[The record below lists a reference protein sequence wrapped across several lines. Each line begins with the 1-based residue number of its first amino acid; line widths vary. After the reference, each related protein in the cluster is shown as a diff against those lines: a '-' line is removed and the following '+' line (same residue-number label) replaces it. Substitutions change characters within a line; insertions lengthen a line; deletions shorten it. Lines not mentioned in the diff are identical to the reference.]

1 LTNSKSN
8 FVKGAAILAF
18 TGLIVKFIGFFL
30 KIILGRILGDE
41 GIGLYMYAYPIYSTL
56 LIIATAGIPIAVS
69 KLVAEKMTLDDYHG
83 AMKIFKVSFCII
95 MLTGLLFS
103 VSLALGAG
111 FLAEN
116 VFKDDRTFLP
126 LLSISP
132 AIFLVTIMAALRGF
146 FQGQQ
151 NMIPTA
157 SSQLAEQFFRVAV
170 SIGLVYLLIPRG
182 LEYAA
187 AGATFGAVA
196 GALGGL
202 GTILLIYFKKRQNFY
217 HHIKNQESSSPLHL
231 KDTMYRI
238 GTLAAPIMAGSMI
251 IPLTNLIDTLIVP
264 HRLLQAGLEHESTAL
279 FGQLLGFA
287 GSIIHIPT
295 MLGIA
300 LTMTMVPAIS
310 EAKALGNETLV
321 RHRVETSQR
330 LALLFAIPAAAGI
343 ALLSGNITLM
353 IFDHEAA
360 GYPLSIL
367 AWSVIFSI
375 TYKNTT
381 GIHQGLGMPVIPVKN
396 MFLGGLV
403 KIIITWFLTAVPSVN
418 IGGAAIGTVAGFTVA
433 ALLNIHSANKLT
445 GARLDFLNSI
455 LKPLFA
461 SALMSLLVY
470 FTYYGV
476 EQVALRFLSAQ
487 LANAAGVLSSVIL
500 GGLFYAVLLILTG
513 AVKKHDLQL
522 LPGRYGDKLSRWA
535 EKTGLLK
542 S

>member
-1 LTNSKSN
+1 
-8 FVKGAAILAF
+8 
-18 TGLIVKFIGFFL
+18 
-30 KIILGRILGDE
+30 
-41 GIGLYMYAYPIYSTL
+41 
-56 LIIATAGIPIAVS
+56 
-69 KLVAEKMTLDDYHG
+69 
-83 AMKIFKVSFCII
+83 
-95 MLTGLLFS
+95 
-103 VSLALGAG
+103 
-111 FLAEN
+111 
-116 VFKDDRTFLP
+116 
-126 LLSISP
+126 
-132 AIFLVTIMAALRGF
+132 
-146 FQGQQ
+146 
-151 NMIPTA
+151 
-157 SSQLAEQFFRVAV
+157 
-170 SIGLVYLLIPRG
+170 
-182 LEYAA
+182 
-187 AGATFGAVA
+187 
-196 GALGGL
+196 
-202 GTILLIYFKKRQNFY
+202 
-217 HHIKNQESSSPLHL
+217 
-231 KDTMYRI
+231 
-238 GTLAAPIMAGSMI
+238 
-251 IPLTNLIDTLIVP
+251 
-264 HRLLQAGLEHESTAL
+264 LLQAGLEHESTAL